1 MGLLTHHLAPAF
13 TLPDLDGRL
22 HSLHTYRSQIAIL
35 NFWSAECPW
44 SARTDRDLNAALA
57 GWNAPGERTAPRVA
71 LLPIAANANEPHA
84 LLVETASARGLSL
97 ILHDADGYVANLYAA
112 QTTPHLFVIDP
123 GGVLRYQGAP
133 DDVTF
138 RQRTPTRYYLKDA
151 VDALLRGDAPD
162 PCETPAYGCTIVSF
176 AE

>member
-1 MGLLTHHLAPAF
+1 MGLLTHHPAPVF
-13 TLPDLDGRL
+13 TLPDLEGRL
-22 HSLHTYRSQIAIL
+22 HSLLDYRGQVVIL

-57 GWNAPGERTAPRVA
+57 GWNETLETPRVV
-71 LLPIAANANEPHA
+71 LLPIAANVNESTA
-84 LLVETASARGLSL
+84 LLGETATARGLFPV
-97 ILHDADGYVANLYAA
+97 LHDADQQVATLYTA
-112 QTTPHLFVIDP
+112 QTTPHLFVIDTA
-123 GGVLRYQGAP
+123 GILRYQGAP

-162 PCETPAYGCTIVSF
+162 PCSTPAYGCTLVSF

>member
-1 MGLLTHHLAPAF
+1 MGLLMLHLAPDF

-22 HSLHTYRSQIAIL
+22 HSLPDYRGQVVIL

-44 SARTDRDLNAALA
+44 SARTDQELNAALF
-57 GWNAPGERTAPRVA
+57 GWNSAQGFAASRVV
-71 LLPIAANANEPHA
+71 LLPIAANVNESVG
-84 LLVETASARGLSL
+84 LLREVAIGRGLSPV
-97 ILHDADGYVANLYAA
+97 LHDADQQVAKRYAA
-112 QTTPHLFVIDP
+112 ETTPHLFVIDAT
-123 GGVLRYQGAP
+123 GLLRYQGAP

-162 PCETPAYGCTIVSF
+162 PCSTQAYGCTLVSF